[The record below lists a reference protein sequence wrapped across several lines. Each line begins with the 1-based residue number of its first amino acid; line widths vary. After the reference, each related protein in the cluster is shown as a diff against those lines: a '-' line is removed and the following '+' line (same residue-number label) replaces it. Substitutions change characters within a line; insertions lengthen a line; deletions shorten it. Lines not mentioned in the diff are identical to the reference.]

1 MARIQ
6 HKYIPDAELHEVKG
20 ANSAI
25 TGSVLVADGAGSTA
39 FQKIGISSL
48 AGALPTG
55 VAGLPVGTDGMG
67 GFQSLNPSY
76 GQFRTTRTGT
86 TNNPNFTTEAL
97 INPVGM
103 TLLGSGVNV
112 AESGLYWYG
121 VDGFNLTYAEGGSLV
136 TGIGYKSLVNATA
149 GRAIV
154 TTALSG
160 IVQLTAGVQY
170 HIDQTGGFSLW
181 KINV

>member
-25 TGSVLVADGAGSTA
+25 TGSVLVADGAGGTA

-76 GQFRTTRTGT
+76 GQFRTTRTESLG
-86 TNNPNFTTEAL
+86 NPVFTTEAL

-103 TLLGSGVNV
+103 TLLGSGVSV
-112 AESGLYWYG
+112 TESGLYWYG
-121 VDGFNLTYAEGGSLV
+121 VDSFGYSYAEGGTLV
-136 TGIGYKSLVNATA
+136 NGIVIKALVNATA

-154 TTALSG
+154 TTSLSG

-170 HIDQTGGFSLW
+170 HLDQTGGFSLW